1 MQCITLVSGTDTSE
15 IDVVALDTGCRQQ
28 PSQGAVVGLSDTVFS
43 KAVISTID
51 SGAATK
57 ESEKTLSTPVIVG
70 IGIGGAVVLLLIAG
84 TIFVC
89 CRRRHN
95 RRVRLGDRDRP
106 GRIPSH
112 EYPISPLSFRCQ
124 ATTSPYEPTPFG
136 HSAAVTV
143 EDFKSGNG
151 PIDFAA
157 SPKMVEASAYEKPN
171 FGGWQPQLP
180 KSRQG
185 VDDKNNRPF
194 VSLNSLQTT
203 NPVAAP
209 SKPDN
214 VHYAWSPQI
223 TRFSPVEDMTSPQST
238 TSTRSTTALLPLKP
252 YNPSEWSGS
261 PIVSNGGGFTA
272 ATPTI
277 PTPTS
282 GATASPLIGRA
293 WDDAPPR
300 KASLPI
306 QGSATRQ
313 LTQTPSQQQ
322 RQESTKTETWG
333 ELPPR
338 PNASPRMN
346 SSNNQSNVK
355 NTNVA
360 TPISVARSGAAAAVA
375 IPPPKR
381 RSSRARNQQR
391 YAGGVSP
398 VEDSS
403 IKTVFPGPPRR

>member
-1 MQCITLVSGTDTSE
+1 M
-15 IDVVALDTGCRQQ
+15 
-28 PSQGAVVGLSDTVFS
+28 VGLSDTVFS
-43 KAVISTID
+43 KAVINTVD
-51 SGAATK
+51 PGAAAK
-57 ESEKTLSTPVIVG
+57 ESAKPLSTPVIVG
-70 IGIGGAVVLLLIAG
+70 IGIGGAVVLILVAG
-84 TIFVC
+84 AIFVC
-89 CRRRHN
+89 CRRRRN
-95 RRVRLGDRDRP
+95 RRVRLGDSDQP

-124 ATTSPYEPTPFG
+124 ATISPYESTPFG

-143 EDFKSGNG
+143 EDFKNGLG

-185 VDDKNNRPF
+185 VDDKSDHPF
-194 VSLNSLQTT
+194 ASLNSLQTT
-203 NPVAAP
+203 NPIAIP

-223 TRFSPVEDMTSPQST
+223 TRFSPVEDMISPQST

-261 PIVSNGGGFTA
+261 PVVSNGGGFTA

-293 WDDAPPR
+293 WGDAPPR

-306 QGSATRQ
+306 NGSAARQ
-313 LTQTPSQQQ
+313 LTQTPSHQQ
-322 RQESTKTETWG
+322 RPEATKTETWG

-338 PNASPRMN
+338 PNASPRTN
-346 SSNNQSNVK
+346 SSNNQSDVK
-355 NTNVA
+355 NTNLA
-360 TPISVARSGAAAAVA
+360 TPISVARSGIAAAVA

-381 RSSRARNQQR
+381 RSSRAQSQQR

-398 VEDSS
+398 VDSS